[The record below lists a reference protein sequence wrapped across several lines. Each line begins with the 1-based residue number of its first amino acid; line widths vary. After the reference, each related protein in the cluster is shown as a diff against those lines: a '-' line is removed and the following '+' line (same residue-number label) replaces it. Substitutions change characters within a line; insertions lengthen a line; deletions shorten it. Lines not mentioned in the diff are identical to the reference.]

1 MSFPFRGDT
10 MNGIIRYLHIID
22 QIISLTL
29 TPSSTWP
36 GFQVS
41 PIAQSNL
48 HYNHLVSGNE
58 NNPSVR
64 FSFTGIKPIVPSFS
78 IVSHST
84 PGYAIHSF
92 NVDGSDAL
100 DNLAFLNF
108 KYTNP
113 PRPFTNHRFTM
124 TARTTNDALIRVTQ
138 IEFFGLLS
146 KIHCLK
152 SLFWNCSRCL
162 YDLGLLRFEAS

>member
-41 PIAQSNL
+41 PIVQSNL
-48 HYNHLVSGNE
+48 NNNHLVSGNE

-92 NVDGSDAL
+92 DVDGSDTL
-100 DNLAFLNF
+100 SNWVLMF
-108 KYTNP
+108 
-113 PRPFTNHRFTM
+113 RFRIQILWT
-124 TARTTNDALIRVTQ
+124 TWPSSISSTRTRLV
-138 IEFFGLLS
+138 LS
-146 KIHCLK
+146 RIID
-152 SLFWNCSRCL
+152 SL
-162 YDLGLLRFEAS
+162 